1 MNENCLAQPLET
13 QASDSTGFRSFKQI
27 IVELDQSITAYNKI
41 VVEDP
46 ITRCLFVGSMV
57 KWACLINSQLLDYLD
72 KIDKGK
78 LVEVL
83 NVDFIKFSSLD
94 YWLSGRIKYDMMA
107 YQDIPLNLKARD
119 FEYSSS
125 LEIYKAYEAIVSEMA
140 VNFNKVKDTFEH
152 LELYKPVIQQMK
164 EQYSDPF
171 IAYEYAQMKEMY
183 VDPTLEDYLQM
194 QVTTCIDL
202 LRSGILN
209 DVLSIR
215 NEEVEAVD
223 EAELYK
229 MIDSDYE
236 TPPNLKKLWA
246 KLKKFI
252 EKKENY
258 LIVPKRDKL
267 LKYVLKHKDILTV
280 VHIRAVFKFEHKDIL
295 TVDHIR
301 AVFKFDNV
309 MMLIHQDMVK
319 MKPELA
325 QYLTTNESPNVFG
338 IVNSLTRLMQQ
349 DWFKQFRTDP
359 KYGDIWIEKF
369 VSELLASEYQQEL
382 LEIWQVAKKRQKLKS
397 YIIGCLKIA
406 GVIEGSNLGI
416 ATAFLNGSIKEN
428 TNFANFMGRGKKM
441 SFCDWICD
449 YVNH

>member
-107 YQDIPLNLKARD
+107 YQDIPLNLKAGD
-119 FEYSSS
+119 IEYSSS

-229 MIDSDYE
+229 MIDPDYE
-236 TPPNLKKLWA
+236 TPSNLKKLWA

-267 LKYVLKHKDILTV
+267 LKYVLK
-280 VHIRAVFKFEHKDIL
+280 HKDIL

-349 DWFKQFRTDP
+349 DWFKEFRTDP
-359 KYGDIWIEKF
+359 KYGDAWIENF
-369 VSELLASEYQQEL
+369 VSELLASDHRQEL
-382 LEIWQVAKKRQKLKS
+382 LTIWQDPDKRPTLKGN
-397 YIIGCLKIA
+397 IIGCLKMA
-406 GVIEGSNLGI
+406 GVIDGSDLGI
-416 ATAFLNGSIKEN
+416 ATALLNGSDKEN
-428 TNFANFMGRGKKM
+428 KTFAIYMGKGKKM
-441 SFCDWICD
+441 SFCDWTCD
-449 YVNH
+449 YVKH

>member
-1 MNENCLAQPLET
+1 MKRDSLKGSCLARTLET

-107 YQDIPLNLKARD
+107 YQDIPLNLKAGD
-119 FEYSSS
+119 IEYSSS

-223 EAELYK
+223 EAKLYK
-229 MIDSDYE
+229 LLSPHSKI
-236 TPPNLKKLWA
+236 PANLKELWA

-252 EKKENY
+252 EKKEDY

-267 LKYVLKHKDILTV
+267 LKYVLK
-280 VHIRAVFKFEHKDIL
+280 HKDIL

-349 DWFKQFRTDP
+349 DWFKEFRTDP
-359 KYGDIWIEKF
+359 KYGDAWIENF
-369 VSELLASEYQQEL
+369 VSELLASDHRQEL
-382 LEIWQVAKKRQKLKS
+382 LTIWQDPDKRPTLKGN
-397 YIIGCLKIA
+397 IIGCLKMA
-406 GVIEGSNLGI
+406 GVIDGSDLGI
-416 ATAFLNGSIKEN
+416 ATALLNGSDKEN
-428 TNFANFMGRGKKM
+428 KTFAIYMGKGKKM
-441 SFCDWICD
+441 SFCDWTCD
-449 YVNH
+449 YVKH

>member
-78 LVEVL
+78 FVEVL

-107 YQDIPLNLKARD
+107 YQDIPLNLKAGD
-119 FEYSSS
+119 IEYSSS

-164 EQYSDPF
+164 EQYSDPL
-171 IAYEYAQMKEMY
+171 ISYEYAQMKEMY

-229 MIDSDYE
+229 MIDPDYE
-236 TPPNLKKLWA
+236 TPSNLKKLWA
-246 KLKKFI
+246 KLRKFI
-252 EKKENY
+252 EKKEDY

-267 LKYVLKHKDILTV
+267 LKYVLK
-280 VHIRAVFKFEHKDIL
+280 HKDIL

-349 DWFKQFRTDP
+349 DWFKEFRTDP
-359 KYGDIWIEKF
+359 KYGDAWIENF
-369 VSELLASEYQQEL
+369 VSELLASDHRQEL
-382 LEIWQVAKKRQKLKS
+382 LTIWQDPDKRPTLKGN
-397 YIIGCLKIA
+397 IIGCLKMA
-406 GVIEGSNLGI
+406 GVIDGSDLGI
-416 ATAFLNGSIKEN
+416 ATALLNGSDKEN
-428 TNFANFMGRGKKM
+428 KTFAIYMGKGKKM
-441 SFCDWICD
+441 SFCDWTCD
-449 YVNH
+449 YVKH

>member
-140 VNFNKVKDTFEH
+140 VNFNKVNDTFEH

-280 VHIRAVFKFEHKDIL
+280 DQIRAV
-295 TVDHIR
+295 VR
-301 AVFKFDNV
+301 FDKV
-309 MMLIHQDMVK
+309 MMFIHQDM
-319 MKPELA
+319 E
-325 QYLTTNESPNVFG
+325 
-338 IVNSLTRLMQQ
+338 
-349 DWFKQFRTDP
+349 
-359 KYGDIWIEKF
+359 
-369 VSELLASEYQQEL
+369 ELLKEQSSMSSGPLAVEEKSVEKCFRFSNDFARIQIDAMVNGAYQGSYANL
-382 LEIWQVAKKRQKLKS
+382 ALAEITLFHHRQLKKRNSHKAFVMALKNWGIIDFADAEELDRIVSGVRDKYCRLPEEGYLDWSDNFKNDRLVCERMGEKLGPTMP
-397 YIIGCLKIA
+397 YQ
-406 GVIEGSNLGI
+406 
-416 ATAFLNGSIKEN
+416 
-428 TNFANFMGRGKKM
+428 
-441 SFCDWICD
+441 
-449 YVNH
+449 H

>member
-72 KIDKGK
+72 KINKGEY
-78 LVEVL
+78 VDVL
-83 NVDFIKFSSLD
+83 NVDFIKFSSQD
-94 YWLSGRIKYDMMA
+94 YWLSGRIRKDMMA
-107 YQDIPLNLKARD
+107 YKDIPLNLKVCD
-119 FEYSSS
+119 IEYNSS
-125 LEIYKAYEAIVSEMA
+125 LEIYEAYEAIVSEMA

-280 VHIRAVFKFEHKDIL
+280 
-295 TVDHIR
+295 DHIR

-319 MKPELA
+319 IKPELA

-349 DWFKQFRTDP
+349 DWFKEFRTDK
-359 KYGDIWIEKF
+359 KYDAAWIEKF
-369 VSELLASEYQQEL
+369 LGDLMKSEWGHVIL
-382 LEIWQVAKKRQKLKS
+382 LEWENSRKRPKLKCKM
-397 YIIGCLKIA
+397 IGAIKDAGILKSDYQTIA
-406 GVIEGSNLGI
+406 EKMDMGNNLP
-416 ATAFLNGSIKEN
+416 AKTHAEY
-428 TNFANFMGRGKKM
+428 MGYGKAQPY
-441 SFCDWICD
+441 FEWICD
-449 YVNH
+449 NVKG

>member
-1 MNENCLAQPLET
+1 MAQAIKKGGCLALGAET
-13 QASDSTGFRSFKQI
+13 QALRSTGFH
-27 IVELDQSITAYNKI
+27 ELRESILGLDESKMAYGTI
-41 VVEDP
+41 FVDIP
-46 ITRCLFVGSMV
+46 HTRCMYVAGLTA
-57 KWACLINSQLLDYLD
+57 WAETVNKGLLEYLE
-72 KIDKGK
+72 KISKGEC
-78 LVEVL
+78 VRVL
-83 NVDFIKFSSLD
+83 NVDFKKLSSKG
-94 YWLSGRIKYDMMA
+94 YWLRGRMKDDMMA
-107 YQDIPLNLKARD
+107 CSDMPLSLNVVDRECKSSIELYQA
-119 FEYSSS
+119 FEDV
-125 LEIYKAYEAIVSEMA
+125 VSEMA
-140 VNFNKVKDTFEH
+140 INFNKVKDTFDH

-164 EQYSDPF
+164 EQYSGPL
-171 IAYEYAQMKEMY
+171 ISYEYAQMKEMY
-183 VDPTLEDYLQM
+183 IDPTLKDYLQM

-223 EAELYK
+223 EAKLYK
-229 MIDSDYE
+229 LLSPHSKI
-236 TPPNLKKLWA
+236 PANLKELWA

-252 EKKENY
+252 EKKEDY

-267 LKYVLKHKDILTV
+267 LKYVLK
-280 VHIRAVFKFEHKDIL
+280 HKDIL

-349 DWFKQFRTDP
+349 DWFKEFRTDP

-382 LEIWQVAKKRQKLKS
+382 LTIWQDADKRLTLKGN
-397 YIIGCLKIA
+397 IIGCLKMA
-406 GVIEGSNLGI
+406 GVIDGSDLGI
-416 ATAFLNGSIKEN
+416 AAALLNGSDKEN
-428 TNFANFMGRGKKM
+428 KTFAIYMGKGRKM
-441 SFCDWICD
+441 SFCDWTCN
-449 YVNH
+449 YVKH

>member
-1 MNENCLAQPLET
+1 
-13 QASDSTGFRSFKQI
+13 
-27 IVELDQSITAYNKI
+27 
-41 VVEDP
+41 
-46 ITRCLFVGSMV
+46 
-57 KWACLINSQLLDYLD
+57 
-72 KIDKGK
+72 
-78 LVEVL
+78 
-83 NVDFIKFSSLD
+83 
-94 YWLSGRIKYDMMA
+94 
-107 YQDIPLNLKARD
+107 
-119 FEYSSS
+119 
-125 LEIYKAYEAIVSEMA
+125 
-140 VNFNKVKDTFEH
+140 
-152 LELYKPVIQQMK
+152 MK

-223 EAELYK
+223 EANLYK
-229 MIDSDYE
+229 ILS
-236 TPPNLKKLWA
+236 PRSKIPANLKELWA

-252 EKKENY
+252 EKKEDY
-258 LIVPKRDKL
+258 LIVPNRDKL
-267 LKYVLKHKDILTV
+267 LKYVLK
-280 VHIRAVFKFEHKDIL
+280 HKDIL

-382 LEIWQVAKKRQKLKS
+382 LEIWQVAKKRQNLKS
-397 YIIGCLKIA
+397 NIIGCLKMA
-406 GVIEGSNLGI
+406 GVIGGSDLGI
-416 ATAFLNGSIKEN
+416 ATALLNGSKKEN
-428 TNFANFMGRGKKM
+428 TNFANYMGRGKKM
-441 SFCDWICD
+441 AFCDWICD
-449 YVNH
+449 YVRR

>member
-164 EQYSDPF
+164 EQYSDPL
-171 IAYEYAQMKEMY
+171 ISYEYAQMKEMY
-183 VDPTLEDYLQM
+183 IDPTLEDYLQM

-223 EAELYK
+223 EAKLYK
-229 MIDSDYE
+229 LLSPHSKI
-236 TPPNLKKLWA
+236 PANLKELWA

-252 EKKENY
+252 EKKEDY

-267 LKYVLKHKDILTV
+267 LKYVLK
-280 VHIRAVFKFEHKDIL
+280 HKDIL

-349 DWFKQFRTDP
+349 DWFKEFRTDP
-359 KYGDIWIEKF
+359 KYGDAWIENF
-369 VSELLASEYQQEL
+369 VSELLASDHRQEL
-382 LEIWQVAKKRQKLKS
+382 LTIWQDPDKRPTLKGN
-397 YIIGCLKIA
+397 IIGCLKMA
-406 GVIEGSNLGI
+406 GVIDGSDLGI
-416 ATAFLNGSIKEN
+416 ATALLNGSDKEN
-428 TNFANFMGRGKKM
+428 KTFAIYMGKGKKM
-441 SFCDWICD
+441 SFCDWTCD
-449 YVNH
+449 YVKH

>member
-107 YQDIPLNLKARD
+107 YQDIPLNLKAGD
-119 FEYSSS
+119 IEYSSS

-280 VHIRAVFKFEHKDIL
+280 
-295 TVDHIR
+295 DHIR

-319 MKPELA
+319 IKPELA

-349 DWFKQFRTDP
+349 DWFKDFRTDT
-359 KYGDIWIEKF
+359 KYDHAWIEKF
-369 VSELLASEYQQEL
+369 VSALLASEHQQEL
-382 LEIWQVAKKRQKLKS
+382 LAIWQDADKRLTLKGN
-397 YIIGCLKIA
+397 IIGCLNKAGIIDGSDLSIA
-406 GVIEGSNLGI
+406 AAIMQGQEKDNK
-416 ATAFLNGSIKEN
+416 T
-428 TNFANFMGRGKKM
+428 FASYMGRGRKRP
-441 SFCDWICD
+441 FFDWICG
-449 YVNH
+449 YVNQ

>member
-57 KWACLINSQLLDYLD
+57 KWACLINSQLLGYLD
-72 KIDKGK
+72 KIDKGEF
-78 LVEVL
+78 VEVL
-83 NVDFIKFSSLD
+83 NVDFIKFSSQD
-94 YWLSGRIKYDMMA
+94 YWLSGRIRKDMMA
-107 YQDIPLNLKARD
+107 YKDIPLNLKVCD
-119 FEYSSS
+119 IEYNSS
-125 LEIYKAYEAIVSEMA
+125 LEIYEAYEAIVSEMA

-183 VDPTLEDYLQM
+183 IDPTLKDYLQM
-194 QVTTCIDL
+194 QVNACMDIL
-202 LRSGILN
+202 HSGILN

-252 EKKENY
+252 EKKEDY

-267 LKYVLKHKDILTV
+267 LKYVLK
-280 VHIRAVFKFEHKDIL
+280 HKDIL

-325 QYLTTNESPNVFG
+325 MYLKGAKNEQTTSVQHYPDEDMFHFIHPSLDDEEGWKIHNEVKRLVKRQGVPDICQYL
-338 IVNSLTRLMQQ
+338 
-349 DWFKQFRTDP
+349 K
-359 KYGDIWIEKF
+359 K
-369 VSELLASEYQQEL
+369 LASEEKILLPLMPSMAYTEL
-382 LEIWQVAKKRQKLKS
+382 VRMGMPNTGGFS
-397 YIIGCLKIA
+397 
-406 GVIEGSNLGI
+406 
-416 ATAFLNGSIKEN
+416 KEH
-428 TNFANFMGRGKKM
+428 FRKQ
-441 SFCDWICD
+441 
-449 YVNH
+449 YHQ